1 MGKFGKILHA
11 LTPPALAW
19 RLRRTARERLELENF
34 KAFYSGFLKP
44 GDLCFDI
51 GANLGNRVRSF
62 RALGCKVLAVEPQA
76 RCIHELERN
85 FRSDAEIIIVPKAA
99 GKKIGKSTLRISSE
113 HVLSSMS
120 ENFINR
126 TRSSGRFD
134 GVEWGSEESIEVTT
148 LEQLIEE
155 YGMPQ
160 FIKIDVEGHEPEVLD
175 GLGSAVP
182 ALSFEWVPELF
193 SHALACIERLEKLA
207 HYEYNLSWGES
218 MRFSR
223 QEWRG
228 ADSMLQIIGE
238 FQGENLLFGDIYA
251 RIKK

>member
-1 MGKFGKILHA
+1 MGKFGRLLHA

-19 RLRRTARERLELENF
+19 RLGRSAREKLELKNF
-34 KAFYSGFLKP
+34 KALYSGFLKP

-51 GANLGNRVRSF
+51 GANLGNRLRGF
-62 RALGCKVLAVEPQA
+62 RALGCKVIAVEPQA
-76 RCIHELERN
+76 SCIHELKRN
-85 FRSDAEIIIVPKAA
+85 FGSDAGISIIPKAA
-99 GKKIGKSTLRISSE
+99 GKEIGKSILRVSSV

-120 ENFINR
+120 ENFINS

-134 GVEWGSEESIEVTT
+134 GVEWGREESVEVIT
-148 LEQLIEE
+148 LEKLIEE
-155 YGMPQ
+155 YGMPK
-160 FIKIDVEGHEPEVLD
+160 FIKIDVEGHEPEVLA

-193 SHALACIERLEKLA
+193 SHALACIERLESLGL
-207 HYEYNLSWGES
+207 YEYNLSWGES

-223 QEWRG
+223 PEWRS
-228 ADSMLQIIGE
+228 AESMLQIIGE

-251 RIKK
+251 RLKQ